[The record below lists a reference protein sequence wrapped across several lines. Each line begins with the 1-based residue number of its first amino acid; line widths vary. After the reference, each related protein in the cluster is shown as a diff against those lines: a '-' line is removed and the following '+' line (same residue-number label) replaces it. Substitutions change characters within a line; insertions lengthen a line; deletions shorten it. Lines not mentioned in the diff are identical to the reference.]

1 MGAIFS
7 SFSAALGQMGDA
19 KFRKVLFLGLA
30 LTFGLLI
37 AITFGTI
44 WGLNILLPESVSLPF
59 IGEITWLNEVLSG
72 ASVFVIL
79 GLSVFLMIPVAS
91 AFTGIFLE
99 RIADAV
105 EHRHY
110 PSLPAAQTVPL
121 SDTLRDTLGFLGLMI
136 GVNLLA
142 LILYVIFAPF
152 ALFIF
157 WAVNGFLLGREYFQL
172 VAMRRV
178 GRAGAKQARRKHA
191 LTIWMAGVLMAIPL
205 TVPILNLVI
214 PILGVA
220 TFTHL
225 YQKLERFS

>member
-1 MGAIFS
+1 MGSIVP
-7 SFSAALGQMGDA
+7 SFSAALGQIGDP
-19 KFRKVLFLGLA
+19 KFRKVLFFGLA

-72 ASVFVIL
+72 ASVLVIL

-91 AFTGIFLE
+91 AFTGIFLDQ
-99 RIADAV
+99 IADAV

-110 PSLPAAQTVPL
+110 PNLPAAQSIPL

-172 VAMRRV
+172 VAMRRI
-178 GRAGAKQARRKHA
+178 GRAGAKVARRKHA
-191 LTIWMAGVLMAIPL
+191 LTIWAAGILMAIPL

-225 YQKLERFS
+225 YHRLEKPS

>member
-1 MGAIFS
+1 MGSIVS
-7 SFSAALGQMGDA
+7 SFTAALGQIGDP

-44 WGLNILLPESVSLPF
+44 WSLNMVLPESVSLPF

-91 AFTGIFLE
+91 AFTGIFLDQ
-99 RIADAV
+99 IADAV
-105 EHRHY
+105 ERRHY
-110 PSLPAAQTVPL
+110 PSLPPAKAIPL
-121 SDTLRDTLGFLGLMI
+121 GDTLRDTLSFLGLMI
-136 GVNLLA
+136 GLNLLA

-178 GRAGAKQARRKHA
+178 GRAGAKVGRRKHA
-191 LTIWMAGVLMAIPL
+191 LTIWVAGVLMAIPL

-225 YQKLERFS
+225 YYRLERYS

>member
-1 MGAIFS
+1 MGSIVS
-7 SFSAALGQMGDA
+7 SFSAALGQIGDP
-19 KFRKVLFLGLA
+19 KFRKVLFFGLA

-72 ASVFVIL
+72 ASVLVIL

-91 AFTGIFLE
+91 AFTGIFLDQ
-99 RIADAV
+99 IADAV

-110 PSLPAAQTVPL
+110 PSLPAANAIPL
-121 SDTLRDTLGFLGLMI
+121 GDTLRDTFGFLGLMI

-172 VAMRRV
+172 VAMRRI
-178 GRAGAKQARRKHA
+178 GRAGAKAARRKHS
-191 LTIWMAGVLMAIPL
+191 LTIWAAGILMAIPL

-225 YQKLERFS
+225 YHRLEKFS

>member
-1 MGAIFS
+1 MGAILS
-7 SFSAALGQMGDA
+7 SFTAALGQMGDA

-44 WGLNILLPESVSLPF
+44 WGLNVLLPESVSLPW

-91 AFTGIFLE
+91 AFTGIFLDQ
-99 RIADAV
+99 IADAV

-110 PSLPAAQTVPL
+110 PSLPAAQPVPI

-178 GRAGAKQARRKHA
+178 GRAGAKVARRKHA
-191 LTIWMAGVLMAIPL
+191 VTIWMAGVLMAIPL

>member
-1 MGAIFS
+1 MGSIVP
-7 SFSAALGQMGDA
+7 SFSAALGQIGDP
-19 KFRKVLFLGLA
+19 KFRKVLLFGLA

-72 ASVFVIL
+72 ASVLVIL

-91 AFTGIFLE
+91 AFTGIFLDQ
-99 RIADAV
+99 IADAV

-110 PSLPAAQTVPL
+110 PSLPAAQSIPL
-121 SDTLRDTLGFLGLMI
+121 SDTLRDTLGFLGLII

-157 WAVNGFLLGREYFQL
+157 WAVNGLLLGREYFQL
-172 VAMRRV
+172 VAMRRI
-178 GRAGAKQARRKHA
+178 GRAGAKAARRKHA
-191 LTIWMAGVLMAIPL
+191 LTIWAAGILMAIPL

-225 YQKLERFS
+225 YHRLEKPS

>member
-1 MGAIFS
+1 MGSIVP
-7 SFSAALGQMGDA
+7 SFSAALGQIGDP
-19 KFRKVLFLGLA
+19 KFRKVLFFGLA

-91 AFTGIFLE
+91 AFTGIFLDQ
-99 RIADAV
+99 IADAV
-105 EHRHY
+105 ERRHY
-110 PSLPAAQTVPL
+110 PSLPAAQSIPL

-157 WAVNGFLLGREYFQL
+157 WAVNGLLLGREYFQL
-172 VAMRRV
+172 VAMRRI
-178 GRAGAKQARRKHA
+178 GRAGAKAARRKHA
-191 LTIWMAGVLMAIPL
+191 LTIWAAGILMAIPL

-225 YQKLERFS
+225 YHRLERFS

>member
-1 MGAIFS
+1 MGAIFA

-44 WGLNILLPESVSLPF
+44 WGLNILLPESVSLPL
-59 IGEITWLNEVLSG
+59 IGEVTWLNEVLSG

-91 AFTGIFLE
+91 AFTGIFLDQ
-99 RIADAV
+99 IADAV

-110 PSLPAAQTVPL
+110 PSLPAAQSIPL
-121 SDTLRDTLGFLGLMI
+121 SDTLRDSFGFLGLML

-178 GRAGAKQARRKHA
+178 GRAGAKLARRKHA
-191 LTIWMAGVLMAIPL
+191 LTIWAAGILMAIPL

-225 YQKLERFS
+225 YHRLERFS